1 MAQYHPDDKR
11 YRILTKAGAQ
21 EQIAA
26 YKTGYVES
34 MLKGLKK
41 DIPITIQLTT
51 KEPIRISYR
60 MDGVDFAY
68 YLAPYIE
75 DE

>member
-1 MAQYHPDDKR
+1 MVRTDV
-11 YRILTKAGAQ
+11 Q
-21 EQIAA
+21 EQITA
-26 YKTGYVES
+26 YQTEYIES
-34 MLKGLKK
+34 MLTLLKK
-41 DIPITIQLTT
+41 DTPVIIQLTT

-75 DE
+75 DA

>member
-1 MAQYHPDDKR
+1 MVRTDV
-11 YRILTKAGAQ
+11 Q

-26 YKTGYVES
+26 YQTEYIES
-34 MLKGLKK
+34 MLTLLKK
-41 DIPITIQLTT
+41 DTPVIIQLTT

-68 YLAPYIE
+68 YLAPYVE
-75 DE
+75 DESNDA

>member
-1 MAQYHPDDKR
+1 MVRTDV
-11 YRILTKAGAQ
+11 Q

-26 YKTGYVES
+26 YQTEYIES
-34 MLKGLKK
+34 MLTLLKK
-41 DIPITIQLTT
+41 DTPVIIQLTT

-75 DE
+75 DA